1 MQLMGTEAIDPS
13 SVVSGEASSDDL
25 SVCVDGQKR
34 TEAIKMALITSVPFP
49 RAAFAATPHDNEQM
63 VRRKTSW

>member
-49 RAAFAATPHDNEQM
+49 SAFAATPHDNEQM